1 MAYRYHID
9 PDSKTVL
16 ISFSGHSSMA
26 EAISLR
32 HELRSDPLFRS
43 TLNEL
48 VDLGRLTSSESTYDD
63 FAMRGAE
70 GDPFCRDSRRAIVAP
85 TEFSYGMAR
94 MYAASRDEDG
104 VFGVFRSVQTACEWL
119 GLDET
124 AVRGIL
130 QSEG

>member
-16 ISFSGHSSMA
+16 ISFSGHSSMD

-32 HELRSDPLFRS
+32 HELRADPLFRS

-48 VDLGRLTSSESTYDD
+48 VDLGRLSSSDGSFDD
-63 FAMRGAE
+63 FAMRGAQ
-70 GDPFCRDSRRAIVAP
+70 GDPFCRESRRAIVAP

-94 MYAASRDEDG
+94 MYAALRDRDG
-104 VFGVFRSVQTACEWL
+104 VFGVFRSLETACKWL
-119 GLDET
+119 DLDES
-124 AVRGIL
+124 AVSGLL
-130 QSEG
+130 QQ

>member
-9 PDSKTVL
+9 PDSNTVL
-16 ISFSGHSSMA
+16 ISFSGHSSMD

-32 HELRSDPLFRS
+32 HELQSDPLFRS

-48 VDLGRLTSSESTYDD
+48 VDLRRLTSSESNFDD
-63 FAMRGAE
+63 FAKRGAQ
-70 GDPFCRDSRRAIVAP
+70 GDPFCRESRRAIVAT

-94 MYAASRDEDG
+94 MYAALRDKDG

-119 GLDET
+119 GLDES
-124 AVRGIL
+124 AVSGIL

>member
-1 MAYRYHID
+1 
-9 PDSKTVL
+9 
-16 ISFSGHSSMA
+16 MA

-130 QSEG
+130 RSEG